1 MAEAEE
7 PSVRSKLR
15 SHAFTI
21 PAKDPPM
28 GGGATG
34 GQPLNPEA
42 PAFDMDTMAAAAAAT
57 ACAASS
63 RGTRLP
69 DFSLDKPE
77 VWFSMVEA
85 CFEDCNI
92 SIERQ
97 RYNKVLYR
105 LPVAVVESLAMLV
118 GNIGNFQGRE
128 YQELKRRVLATHGRS
143 RWEKLDSLLSFPKM
157 GANERPS
164 VVLSRLNSLK
174 LATLEELYMA
184 IFLRVL
190 PDSYREHFAHTE
202 LRTAEEMAAKADGL
216 WEMRG
221 SAAAMVAAIT
231 RPASPWRP
239 LPGRGQQDGCG
250 SGGGD
255 RRNNNRGHG
264 GGRGRGNG
272 GRGSGQRRD
281 RSPTPGGAL
290 QGDGSYVTA
299 DGGNLHDGAFK
310 GTGLCFHHYSYG
322 RQATRCK
329 PPCLFAQGKGAVA
342 GSN

>member
-1 MAEAEE
+1 
-7 PSVRSKLR
+7 
-15 SHAFTI
+15 
-21 PAKDPPM
+21 
-28 GGGATG
+28 
-34 GQPLNPEA
+34 
-42 PAFDMDTMAAAAAAT
+42 MDAMAA

-63 RGTRLP
+63 RYARLL

-92 SIERQ
+92 TNEKQ
-97 RYNKVLYR
+97 RYSKVLYR
-105 LPVAVVESLAMLV
+105 LPVAVVESLAALV
-118 GNIGNFQGRE
+118 GNIGNFLGRE
-128 YQELKRRVLATHGRS
+128 YQELKRRVLAAHGRS

-157 GANERPS
+157 GANELPS

-174 LATLEELYMA
+174 PATLEELYMA

-202 LRTAEEMAAKADGL
+202 LRTVEEMAAKADGL

-221 SAAAMVAAIT
+221 GAAAIVAAIS
-231 RPASPWRP
+231 RPASPRRP
-239 LPGRGQQDGCG
+239 SPGRGQQDGG
-250 SGGGD
+250 GGGD
-255 RRNNNRGHG
+255 RRNNNRG
-264 GGRGRGNG
+264 GGRGRCNG
-272 GRGSGQRRD
+272 GRGGGQRLD

-290 QGDGSYVTA
+290 QRDGGYVTA
-299 DGGNLHDGAFK
+299 DGSNLHDEAFK

-329 PPCLFAQGKGAVA
+329 PPCLFAQGNGAAA